1 MLLSSIFTA
10 CLRNG
15 VTVTPPDPN
24 RKCNLRYV
32 LSKGDRVL
40 TFYTNHGDDYVGHM
54 TYNHPDTD
62 AMTDLFMDTYY
73 KTIKDAMH
81 YLNPTGELVRPSR
94 NISTTPAKPVNPD
107 DVPNGVQVSKNEEKG
122 GIEIRFPEKP
132 TDNILASLHDRDFR
146 WSRFNQ
152 VWWKKFNPADYMWAM
167 NTFAFAKEPCS
178 LTY

>member
-15 VTVTPPDPN
+15 VTITPPDPN

-32 LSKGDRVL
+32 LTKGDRVL

-73 KTIKDAMH
+73 KTISSAMQ
-81 YLNPTGELVRPSR
+81 YLNPTGEQVRLVRSAV
-94 NISTTPAKPVNPD
+94 SVNPANVSND
-107 DVPNGVQVSKNEEKG
+107 VQVSKNEEKG
-122 GIEIRFPEKP
+122 GIEIVFPEKP
-132 TDNILASLHDRDFR
+132 TDDILASLHDRNFR
-146 WSRFNQ
+146 WSRFNNL
-152 VWWKKFNPADYMWAM
+152 WWKKYNDADYRWAVE
-167 NTFAFAKEPCS
+167 TFVKEPIP
-178 LTY
+178 T